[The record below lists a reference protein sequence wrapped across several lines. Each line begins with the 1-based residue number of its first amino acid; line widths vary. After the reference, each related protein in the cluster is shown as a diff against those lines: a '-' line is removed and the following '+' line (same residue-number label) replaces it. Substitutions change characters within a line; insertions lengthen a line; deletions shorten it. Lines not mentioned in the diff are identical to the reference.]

1 MKLHWFTF
9 GLALMFSP
17 AAWADN
23 VAHCEVLLVQNVEA
37 PELGGTMQITAYH
50 PAVSFIASVY
60 DEDPEYLT
68 QLDGHNIQALL
79 CRRNELIPAET
90 DYPMM
95 ATGVPFVL
103 SQDFDRADTDSLTMF
118 WKDGAFDY
126 VYKGHPLSDE
136 AQSLLE
142 TRLADFSSRKLEA
155 DEAAAK
161 LEGDAETDLDAD
173 IAPDNAETANPE
185 TTDLETGDSE
195 PVEPQDSETDL
206 DLDVEITDPETSV
219 AETAVSETIDAGT
232 ADPQIDEA
240 TLIFADSLGVETE
253 TEADNS
259 LDTETNPSTDS
270 DTVTETDTKTQAE
283 IEADLDAEIQSLIES
298 NSDADK

>member
-1 MKLHWFTF
+1 MKIHWFTF

-23 VAHCEVLLVQNVEA
+23 VAHCEVLLVQNVED

-173 IAPDNAETANPE
+173 IAPDNPETANPE
-185 TTDLETGDSE
+185 TN
-195 PVEPQDSETDL
+195 
-206 DLDVEITDPETSV
+206 V
-219 AETAVSETIDAGT
+219 AETAVSETIDAEM

-240 TLIFADSLGVETE
+240 ILIFADSLDVETE
-253 TEADNS
+253 TEADIS
-259 LDTETNPSTDS
+259 LDTQTNLNTDP
-270 DTVTETDTKTQAE
+270 DTVTDTGTKTQTE